1 MAELECPKCG
11 NPWRTLER
19 SGLMV
24 DQCTGCRG
32 VFLDRGELERL
43 IDAENAYYER
53 FPGGGAER
61 RDHDDDD
68 DRHERHERHEPRR
81 SGIEQLGGLGA
92 LLGAAQGGGHKH
104 GSGHGKRHKRE
115 SFLSELLG

>member
-1 MAELECPKCG
+1 MSELECPKCG

-53 FPGGGAER
+53 FPGGGSER
-61 RDHDDDD
+61 HDDDD
-68 DRHERHERHEPRR
+68 ERHEHREHRR
-81 SGIEQLGGLGA
+81 GGGIEQLGGLGA
-92 LLGAAQGGGHKH
+92 LLGGASQR
-104 GSGHGKRHKRE
+104 GHGHGHGHRKKHKRE
-115 SFLSELLG
+115 SFLSELLD

>member
-53 FPGGGAER
+53 FPGGGPER
-61 RDHDDDD
+61 HRDEED
-68 DRHERHERHEPRR
+68 RHERHEPRR
-81 SGIEQLGGLGA
+81 GGGLEQLGGLGA
-92 LLGAAQGGGHKH
+92 LLGGATAK
-104 GSGHGKRHKRE
+104 SYGHGHGQRKKHKRE
-115 SFLSELLG
+115 SFLSELLD